1 MSQEKNQHL
10 MIVITIVSTVMA
22 GTGVYMQWLD
32 RNAKQAELTV
42 QTAAPIPPS
51 IPHVTEIPAP
61 TTNQLIPRVNKTPVE
76 QVSDLTVQTISAPD
90 IDKISLKKTK
100 QESRDGF
107 TDLPPLSQDLDMP
120 DLKMGKDDF

>member
-42 QTAAPIPPS
+42 QTAAPIPPN
-51 IPHVTEIPAP
+51 ITHVAE
-61 TTNQLIPRVNKTPVE
+61 
-76 QVSDLTVQTISAPD
+76 ISAPT
-90 IDKISLKKTK
+90 INPPTPQVNEKTDTFHLF
-100 QESRDGF
+100 S
-107 TDLPPLSQDLDMP
+107 
-120 DLKMGKDDF
+120 